1 MMGRARWRRRSAKR
15 GGKGAARRVREGH
28 KQACRKGPAERE
40 KRVLGGAQ
48 GKGGSGPSVTKGT
61 AERAGAHLS
70 TGVRAVSTAGLISS
84 TGHASRSAP
93 HGLISA
99 ATHNARSLGR
109 SIGGISP
116 RSSSMRSTTFT
127 RRAPSAGS
135 TPPDAGW
142 ASARGFPQRV
152 EPPPRANS
160 SHVFTR
166 GSSSRAASDTARDGE
181 RAAER
186 VSDKPRSSQRT
197 SEKNVSPGSRSRTSC
212 RSKTRPPVSVAD
224 QR

>member
-99 ATHNARSLGR
+99 AATGVQGTNQRGCRRKH
-109 SIGGISP
+109 
-116 RSSSMRSTTFT
+116 
-127 RRAPSAGS
+127 RAPRAPHGS
-135 TPPDAGW
+135 TKI
-142 ASARGFPQRV
+142 
-152 EPPPRANS
+152 AN
-160 SHVFTR
+160 
-166 GSSSRAASDTARDGE
+166 
-181 RAAER
+181 
-186 VSDKPRSSQRT
+186 
-197 SEKNVSPGSRSRTSC
+197 
-212 RSKTRPPVSVAD
+212 
-224 QR
+224 